1 MKQTIRIEIKAFEMN
16 YRDDV
21 KTKWEWNVDS
31 ARMSPCGAIW
41 QTKSQRNQILGIFLP
56 LVEYLIHSTT

>member
-21 KTKWEWNVDS
+21 KTKWEWN
-31 ARMSPCGAIW
+31 
-41 QTKSQRNQILGIFLP
+41 LGLVLECRLMEPFGKLKVNESKHWEFLC
-56 LVEYLIHSTT
+56 LL